1 MDIFLFLLL
10 LEHCSKDRKYSL
22 IIVDSFHWMVKF
34 WKNFYQKEDTKRN
47 CFSKFDDL
55 KDWNKFKRRE
65 GRMDDLEFF

>member
-22 IIVDSFHWMVKF
+22 IIVDSFHWMIEGF
-34 WKNFYQKEDTKRN
+34 WRKEDTKRN
-47 CFSKFDDL
+47 YFSKFDDL